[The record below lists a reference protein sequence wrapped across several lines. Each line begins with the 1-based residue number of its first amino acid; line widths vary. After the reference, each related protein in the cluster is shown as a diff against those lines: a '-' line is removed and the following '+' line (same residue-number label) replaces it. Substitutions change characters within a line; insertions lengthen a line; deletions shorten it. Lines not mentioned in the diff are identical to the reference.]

1 MYSKTPY
8 QLRFEIFKQSFN
20 MLQYEFDHFVN
31 IADNRMA
38 INGDPNFEYPEPPTL
53 DAVLRQAEI
62 INSFVSETR

>member
-8 QLRFEIFKQSFN
+8 QLRFEIFKQSYD
-20 MLQYEFDHFVN
+20 MLQDKFVHLVN
-31 IADNRMA
+31 MADQKVALDMN
-38 INGDPNFEYPEPPTL
+38 DFEYPEPPTL